1 MPGSEALCREPRAG
15 QGADT
20 PAMVTF
26 ASAPFPRGR
35 LQLLAVRL
43 PRGTGLTSYLSGCF
57 FVLQLG
63 DAVLRAAPMRNVYE
77 LCQARSFPA
86 SSFPLRARSSERPEP
101 SGGVDPP
108 GNAVACWCYRS
119 SHNPLGDGISAE
131 IETVSEPD
139 SACARFLNSRLTAQ
153 LLIRV

>member
-1 MPGSEALCREPRAG
+1 MPGSDALCREPRAG

-26 ASAPFPRGR
+26 ASAPVPRGR
-35 LQLLAVRL
+35 LQLLAVRW

-63 DAVLRAAPMRNVYE
+63 DAVLRAAPIRNVYE

-86 SSFPLRARSSERPEP
+86 TSSPLRALILREIRAFWR
-101 SGGVDPP
+101 GGPA
-108 GNAVACWCYRS
+108 GKR
-119 SHNPLGDGISAE
+119 
-131 IETVSEPD
+131 
-139 SACARFLNSRLTAQ
+139 R
-153 LLIRV
+153 RVLVLP

>member
-63 DAVLRAAPMRNVYE
+63 DAVLRAAPIRNVYE

-86 SSFPLRARSSERPEP
+86 ISLPLRALILR
-101 SGGVDPP
+101 
-108 GNAVACWCYRS
+108 
-119 SHNPLGDGISAE
+119 
-131 IETVSEPD
+131 ETG
-139 SACARFLNSRLTAQ
+139 AF
-153 LLIRV
+153 